1 MTTLV
6 IQNPAVPSLA
16 HRIDFKD
23 DFNAMCALL
32 SVERYLTDEA
42 CMMRRELPLMHI
54 ELPTG
59 PITRLN
65 NGMWVACDRLP
76 DGRIVPGTGMTYPS
90 SYFLED
96 PAAPRVPMVMK
107 IEPDLPAWVYTWASE
122 VGL

>member
-16 HRIDFKD
+16 HRIEFKD
-23 DFNAMCALL
+23 DFNAMCALM
-32 SVERYLTDEA
+32 SVENFLLNEA
-42 CMMRRELPLMHI
+42 CLMHRELPLI
-54 ELPTG
+54 YVALPSG

-65 NGMWVACDRLP
+65 NGLWVFCKRLD
-76 DGRIVPGTGMTYPS
+76 DGRWVPGTDMTYPA
-90 SYFLED
+90 SYFLD
-96 PAAPRVPMVMK
+96 AASPSCPMAMK